1 MSNETVKAE
10 ARNGA
15 QFRRVAEDILA
26 LAAGLGAGAG
36 LMYLYDPDRGRSRRR
51 RLTSEA
57 TGLLN
62 RGEKLVEKHSM
73 DVLNRARGL
82 MHDTTS
88 VFLKE
93 EIPDDVLAERVRS
106 RMGHVVAHP
115 HEVKVKAQS
124 GVVTLEG
131 NLNRADRARLTE
143 EVEAIPGVKRVK
155 DHLAPWTG
163 AAPGMLMGLA
173 AGLAV
178 ASNVLFSHARSK
190 VGHAG

>member
-15 QFRRVAEDILA
+15 QFQRVAEDVLA

-36 LMYLYDPDRGRSRRR
+36 LMYLYDPDRGRSRRK
-51 RLTSEA
+51 RLVSEA

-62 RGEKLVEKHSM
+62 RGEKLVEKQGI
-73 DVLNRARGL
+73 DLLNRARGL
-82 MHDTTS
+82 VHETTTA
-88 VFLKE
+88 FLKE

-106 RMGHVVAHP
+106 RMGHVLAHP
-115 HEVKVKAQS
+115 HEVQVKAEG
-124 GVVTLEG
+124 GVITLEG
-131 NLNRADRARLTE
+131 NLSRADRARLTE

-155 DHLAPWTG
+155 DHLAPRTV
-163 AAPGMLMGLA
+163 ATPGMLMGLA